1 MNLITVIACHNTD
14 CIRAERLIDQIFA
27 LNHKQ
32 QKGHAV
38 ILFGASTPQENRDKV
53 RISAEVTFKSVALLY
68 QIPSKIEVQDK
79 ASIVGNAMIQA
90 ATHIHRS
97 YKSPW
102 LWLEPDAL
110 PLKSGWQEKIEE
122 TYNSQP
128 MRYINSHMKQIDKDG
143 NEIFSISRMGV
154 YPVDAIKDFENA
166 AKEKMGLEYYCV
178 SMSAKCR
185 LFQNL
190 EVKSADDESKLRP
203 DAVLAHH
210 DKMAVLVDKIVEDN
224 LKPKNQKPTVTATV
238 KTQNNKSPVTAT
250 A

>member
-27 LNHKQ
+27 LNHKE

-38 ILFGASTPQENRDKV
+38 ILFGTSTPQENRDKV
-53 RISAEVTFKSVALLY
+53 RISAEVTFKSVTLLY
-68 QIPSKIEVQDK
+68 QTPTLEKEPDK
-79 ASIVGNAMIQA
+79 NTVVGRLMIQA
-90 ATHIHRS
+90 ATHINRS

-128 MRYINSHMKQIDKDG
+128 MRYINSHMKQVDKDG
-143 NEIFSISRMGV
+143 NDIFSISRMGV
-154 YPVDAIKDFENA
+154 YPNDAIKDFEAA

-185 LFQNL
+185 LFHHL
-190 EVKSADDESKLRP
+190 EIKSVDDEAKLRP

-210 DKMAVLVDKIVEDN
+210 DKLAVLVDKTVEDN
-224 LKPKNQKPTVTATV
+224 LKPAVYAAATSTTPKTRKTSEAKTLTA
-238 KTQNNKSPVTAT
+238 
-250 A
+250 